1 MAKEKPA
8 KKVNATEVE
17 VDESTVDTSAQ
28 EEPKSAP
35 EETAQPE
42 VETPKPAA
50 KDKYAESKTK
60 DSEKSFDVV
69 KAILSDSNLTVDRK
83 LEKISEEAHVS
94 YKSIIETFKEFDT
107 ATQGGVYIKN
117 PNQYGQQIKGLY
129 DVFRKVLE
137 NKDTYVSMLQ
147 IEILMLLFSKYQ
159 DSSLAVTSVFAYGEA
174 FGGSEAEYQDFVYII
189 TTLGIFKECLAANK
203 VTSIPKLVNFNRE
216 DFLHGKKLE
225 EYYLNVLL

>member
-17 VDESTVDTSAQ
+17 VDESTVDTSTQ

-189 TTLGIFKECLAANK
+189 TTLGIFKECLAANS
-203 VTSIPKLVNFNRE
+203 VRSIPKLVNFNRE